1 MRVGMGSRL
10 LERVSQAWP
19 RGGGR
24 SGHKSQNVVFSK
36 YDAMVWTM
44 KVTRVQCGGS
54 GNINIIMHCAEC
66 LLQTP
71 QEEDHGEKKQSRDK
85 EVREA
90 FNPSKLIC

>member
-44 KVTRVQCGGS
+44 KVTRVGVGVAV
-54 GNINIIMHCAEC
+54 I
-66 LLQTP
+66 
-71 QEEDHGEKKQSRDK
+71 
-85 EVREA
+85 
-90 FNPSKLIC
+90 